1 MTNKEIVDKAQYY
14 AALVDVDWRLVVAII
29 EQESGF
35 NVWAVR
41 YEPEFKYIL
50 TADKFATMNR
60 ISTQTETQL
69 QKMSIGLM
77 QVMGAVYRELGFSEN
92 LAKCFDPSISIYYG
106 CLKIKQLMGRYSS
119 LSDVI
124 ASYNAGSPRRDSSGA
139 YVNQHYVDS
148 VLRYMLVS
156 YD

>member
-1 MTNKEIVDKAQYY
+1 MTNREIVEKAQYY
-14 AALVDVDWRLVVAII
+14 ATLLDLDWRLVVAII

-41 YEPEFKYIL
+41 YEPDFKYIL

-60 ISTQTETQL
+60 ITTQTETQL

-77 QVMGAVYRELGFSEN
+77 QVMGAVYRELGFTES
-92 LAKCFDPSISIYYG
+92 LGKCFDPSIAIYFG
-106 CLKIKQLMGRYSS
+106 CLKIKQLMTRYSS

-124 ASYNAGSPRRDSSGA
+124 SSYNAGSPRRDSSGA
-139 YVNQHYVDS
+139 YTNQHYVDS
-148 VLRYMLVS
+148 VLRHMQVNH
-156 YD
+156 D

>member
-1 MTNKEIVDKAQYY
+1 MTAKEISDKAEYY
-14 AALVDVDWRLVVAII
+14 ANLVGVDANLVLAII

-35 NVWAVR
+35 NQWAIR
-41 YEPEFKYIL
+41 YEPEFKYVL

-60 ISTQTETQL
+60 ITTQTETQL

-77 QVMGAVYRELGFSEN
+77 QVMGAVYRELGFTES

-148 VLRYMLVS
+148 VLSHMRAV
-156 YD
+156 